1 MHRFNRNSYIVCHCN
16 SPEEA
21 VIFIN
26 YCNENFLDPQNAY
39 DAKRYVGNM
48 FRNTLARDNEIN
60 DCVRYYPGSIT
71 GTIGH
76 CSKEYYL
83 ERGHHVYE
91 FSELRFAGFDE
102 SEIIIDSDYMT
113 DFLDLL

>member
-21 VIFIN
+21 IIFIN
-26 YCNENFLDPQNAY
+26 YCNKNFMEPGNTY
-39 DAKRYVGNM
+39 DAKRYVGSM
-48 FRNTLARDNEIN
+48 FRNTLARDNETN
-60 DCVRYYPGSIT
+60 DCVRYCRGS
-71 GTIGH
+71 IGH

-83 ERGHHVYE
+83 EKGHHVYE
-91 FSELRFAGFDE
+91 FSELRFAEFDE